1 MASFQSGWFL
11 KVQAWNLSLG
21 ILSLGPWKFG
31 SSCWPPA
38 FPLRTPPSARWVWSR
53 CSRDKLWD
61 SAFQW
66 VSLAL
71 HGPCNCIFLKHY
83 CRSGTT
89 LLQAFLPGYPLKTR
103 LHNTDGPRNCH
114 TEWCKSDRG
123 SEILYDTPCIQNLKK
138 KKMIQMNLQ
147 NRDRQRMNLWLLGRR
162 VELGERLWDC
172 HVHTNIFNM
181 DRNLLH
187 STGGSVPCSM
197 MT

>member
-11 KVQAWNLSLG
+11 KVQVWNLSLG

-83 CRSGTT
+83 CRSGAT

-114 TEWCKSDRG
+114 FWIGILSFLFCKMKRTGKWSLSTMSSSTDSCG
-123 SEILYDTPCIQNLKK
+123 QVVWFSFINNKAQKVCVFK
-138 KKMIQMNLQ
+138 
-147 NRDRQRMNLWLLGRR
+147 
-162 VELGERLWDC
+162 LWD
-172 HVHTNIFNM
+172 F
-181 DRNLLH
+181 
-187 STGGSVPCSM
+187 
-197 MT
+197 